1 MKHTRLLSVILVF
14 VLLLAFSPFAY
25 AGVEESKG
33 SDTSVVI
40 NAGDATGGE
49 EKSSERAATA
59 DDDSLATPDE
69 SAPPSAPAP
78 DDAADES
85 VSSDVPDPSAS
96 DPLAGEV
103 PEGDPL
109 EADPPTDDSA
119 LTPLALPAPL
129 TTSST
134 YLIRPLA
141 SKNAVLDVLA
151 GSKTK
156 GANITVF
163 KAHEG
168 PNEQFKLVR
177 FSGDLYFIQNVNS
190 GMVLDVDAQK
200 RANNANVSQYTK
212 RTTADNNQNQLWT
225 ITKDSVNG

>member
-1 MKHTRLLSVILVF
+1 MKGISKKVPALLLSVLLV
-14 VLLLAFSPFAY
+14 LTPTLAFAASSDDLVGNDLSAE
-25 AGVEESKG
+25 GVLEAVDEG
-33 SDTSVVI
+33 VLPDT
-40 NAGDATGGE
+40 DA
-49 EKSSERAATA
+49 SEGAALDA
-59 DDDSLATPDE
+59 
-69 SAPPSAPAP
+69 AP

-103 PEGDPL
+103 PEGDSL

-119 LTPLALPAPL
+119 LAPLALPAPL

-156 GANITVF
+156 GANITV
-163 KAHEG
+163 
-168 PNEQFKLVR
+168 
-177 FSGDLYFIQNVNS
+177 
-190 GMVLDVDAQK
+190 
-200 RANNANVSQYTK
+200 
-212 RTTADNNQNQLWT
+212 
-225 ITKDSVNG
+225 